1 MNEWEALIQR
11 RKMLTERISKMD
23 HEIGKI
29 DLRLDFLGKLALSEQ
44 FDGYRIQE
52 QFVQQVS

>member
-1 MNEWEALIQR
+1 MEEWEALIQR
-11 RKMLTERISKMD
+11 RKMLSDKISKMD
-23 HEIGKI
+23 YEIEKI

-44 FDGYRIQE
+44 FDRYHILE

>member
-1 MNEWEALIQR
+1 MKEWEALIQR
-11 RKMLTERISKMD
+11 RKMLADKISKMD
-23 HEIGKI
+23 YEIEKI

-44 FDGYRIQE
+44 SDEYSIQE

>member
-1 MNEWEALIQR
+1 
-11 RKMLTERISKMD
+11 MD
-23 HEIGKI
+23 YEIDKI

-44 FDGYRIQE
+44 FDGYHVQE

>member
-1 MNEWEALIQR
+1 MEEWEALIQR
-11 RKMLTERISKMD
+11 RKMLSDKISKMD
-23 HEIGKI
+23 YEIEKI

-44 FDGYRIQE
+44 FGGYHIRE